1 MLNNYAIF
9 VSVNIPTKTVIFK
22 HVLDVV
28 KTDIFL
34 ENVPIKNK
42 DVKDVGRMVTKKNIV
57 AYYYLIT
64 AKITRRKV

>member
-9 VSVNIPTKTVIFK
+9 VSENILTKTVIFK

>member
-9 VSVNIPTKTVIFK
+9 VSVNILTKTVIFK

-57 AYYYLIT
+57 AFYYLIT